1 MPDRRKSIPSDPSP
15 PVIDLSRT
23 TESTRRAIYDAV
35 VAIHF
40 THPPGEILAAK
51 QAGEWYEQHTAEECG
66 VQIAYL
72 AGRWFAVW
80 RIWSVEDGVP
90 ESQLWSVLTVN
101 ARPGARF
108 GIEFQEV

>member
-1 MPDRRKSIPSDPSP
+1 MRDRPESIPSDPSP
-15 PVIDLSRT
+15 PIDLSRT
-23 TESTRRAIYDAV
+23 TENIRRAIYDAV

-40 THPPGEILAAK
+40 SRPGGDPAAK
-51 QAGEWYEQHTAEECG
+51 QAGEWYEQHTADECG
-66 VQIAYL
+66 VQVAYL
-72 AGRWFAVW
+72 LGRWFVVW
-80 RIWSVEDGVP
+80 RIWSVEDSAP

>member
-1 MPDRRKSIPSDPSP
+1 MRDRPESIPSDPSP
-15 PVIDLSRT
+15 PIDLSCT

-40 THPPGEILAAK
+40 TPAPGEVLAAK
-51 QAGEWYEQHTAEECG
+51 EAGEWYEQHTAEECG
-66 VQIAYL
+66 VQVAYL
-72 AGRWFAVW
+72 LGRWFVVW
-80 RIWSVEDGVP
+80 RIWSVEDSAP